1 VNARVKL
8 AVQAMHYFAYVAG
21 RRRQWITD
29 RHPGVPLFIINFPA
43 DDEVYPR
50 SLDMQQ
56 VISKLDAASWWKI
69 LMKVTKTSD
78 IQALGSIVAQ
88 LLSRFMKLVLMKVQ
102 SKN

>member
-1 VNARVKL
+1 
-8 AVQAMHYFAYVAG
+8 
-21 RRRQWITD
+21 
-29 RHPGVPLFIINFPA
+29 
-43 DDEVYPR
+43 
-50 SLDMQQ
+50 MQQ

-88 LLSRFMKLVLMKVQ
+88 LLSRFTKLVLMKVQ